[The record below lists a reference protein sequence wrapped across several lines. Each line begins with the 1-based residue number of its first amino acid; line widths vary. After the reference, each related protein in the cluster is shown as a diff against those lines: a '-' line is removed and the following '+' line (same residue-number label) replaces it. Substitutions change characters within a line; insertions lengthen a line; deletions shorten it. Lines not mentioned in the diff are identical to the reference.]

1 MGVFSF
7 IREIIPARES
17 FNASFGIPTVLD
29 IALNSVQIRFLII
42 PYKSGQVFPGCCLYI
57 LLTTTLFDLF
67 VYCHRTNPVF
77 AGIEDSCTVQIGC
90 EVRTNMVQ
98 GVYQPGHI
106 SVQYR

>member
-7 IREIIPARES
+7 IREIIPTCES
-17 FNASFGIPTVLD
+17 INAACGIQTVLETVS
-29 IALNSVQIRFLII
+29 NSVQIRFLII
-42 PYKSGQVFPGCCLYI
+42 PYKSGQVCLGCCLYI

-77 AGIEDSCTVQIGC
+77 TGIEDSCTVQIGC

-98 GVYQPGHI
+98 GVYQQGHN